1 MGITRPRLRFPS
13 PALILAI
20 LALFAAVGGTTY
32 AGTRTSASA
41 IHFTKAALKNGWT
54 KASGHSPAGY
64 AKDSLGVV
72 HLRGGISSGATSKTI
87 FVLPKGLRP
96 SHTFAVFAFT
106 QLGNVGQLTINSSG
120 GVQVAG
126 SSASG
131 VTLLD
136 GISFV
141 AGE

>member
-1 MGITRPRLRFPS
+1 
-13 PALILAI
+13 
-20 LALFAAVGGTTY
+20 
-32 AGTRTSASA
+32 
-41 IHFTKAALKNGWT
+41 
-54 KASGHSPAGY
+54 
-64 AKDSLGVV
+64 
-72 HLRGGISSGATSKTI
+72 
-87 FVLPKGLRP
+87 
-96 SHTFAVFAFT
+96 VFAFT